1 MPPALR
7 LEYDQRLHYVTV
19 TFALTEETKMRVD
32 AALRAG
38 GEPPLDRTGW
48 LYTFVPHYNVCNE
61 GFVLGRMD
69 NDTSAWFVW
78 VRGGG
83 ALMNE

>member
-1 MPPALR
+1 MPSALR

-19 TFALTEETKMRVD
+19 TFTPIQETKARVD

-38 GEPPLDRTGW
+38 AEPPLDRTGW

-69 NDTSAWFVW
+69 NDTSAFAAVISG
-78 VRGGG
+78 VGG
-83 ALMNE
+83 